1 MRSVPLQRRVSVDGP
16 TGGIPQPS
24 PALRN
29 KMEQLR
35 RLIANPQGEIDIQRA
50 IRLMSPGRLI
60 GMNRSTSTT
69 FLYGES

>member
-1 MRSVPLQRRVSVDGP
+1 MRSVPLQRRVRVDGL
-16 TGGIPQPS
+16 TGCIPQPS

-50 IRLMSPGRLI
+50 IRLMSPDRLI
-60 GMNRSTSTT
+60 GMNRFTSTT